1 MASGD
6 TALGICSDALLMI
19 GAKAISSFTE
29 GTDAANICDSLF
41 NDVKKQSLMQYPW
54 TFSFKKVQIARLA
67 TTPATEY
74 TYEYQLPSDRIGP
87 PRQVFIANTAGQ
99 RPINAYRI
107 LQDKLLT
114 NETTVYVDYQY
125 DVEPFEMPTYFVQF
139 LKYLM
144 AWHLSLPIT
153 DQTDK
158 AAYWQ
163 SVAVGTPGENGRGG
177 YFRTAISIDGQTQPN
192 NYIDDYSLIEV
203 RN

>member
-125 DVEPFEMPTYFVQF
+125 DVEPFEMPTYFVVI
-139 LKYLM
+139 
-144 AWHLSLPIT
+144 AII
-153 DQTDK
+153 
-158 AAYWQ
+158 
-163 SVAVGTPGENGRGG
+163 VAIVLLWIFTSQRE
-177 YFRTAISIDGQTQPN
+177 D
-192 NYIDDYSLIEV
+192 
-203 RN
+203 